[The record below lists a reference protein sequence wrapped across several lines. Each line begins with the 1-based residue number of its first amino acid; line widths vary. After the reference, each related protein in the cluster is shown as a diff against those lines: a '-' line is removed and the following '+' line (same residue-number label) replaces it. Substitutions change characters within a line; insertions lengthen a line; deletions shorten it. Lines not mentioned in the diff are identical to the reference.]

1 MSFQI
6 TILGSSSATPTLNR
20 HPTSQVVCIHD
31 RHFLVDCGEGAQ
43 MQMRRY
49 KIKLSKINHVFISH
63 LHGDHYF
70 GLPGILTTMSLLGRT
85 TPLHLH
91 APKELET
98 ILDAI
103 MKVADTHLSYELQ
116 FHPLV
121 ENAATII
128 IDTPLLEVMAFPV
141 EHRIACHGFVFKQK
155 SKGRKLLPEKCREYE
170 VPTYFFDRLKAG
182 EQYTHKDGRIIHN
195 EWVTTDGPPAKRYA
209 YCADTLFTTSIIPYI
224 KEVDLLYHESTYL
237 QDNLEKA
244 QARFHTTATQAAHL
258 ALEANVGKLLLGHY
272 SSRYKEVEPFQLEA
286 AAIFTN
292 TTASIEGETY
302 DI

>member
-1 MSFQI
+1 MKL
-6 TILGSSSATPTLNR
+6 TILGNNSALPAYGR
-20 HPTSQVVCIHD
+20 HPTAQALQVEDQVLLI
-31 RHFLVDCGEGAQ
+31 DCGEGTQ
-43 MQMRRY
+43 IQLDHYGIRWR
-49 KIKLSKINHVFISH
+49 KLTHIFISH

-98 ILDAI
+98 ILNAI

-121 ENAATII
+121 ENATTII
-128 IDTPLLEVMAFPV
+128 IDTPLLEVMSFPV

-155 SKGRKLLPEKCREYE
+155 SKGRKLLPEKCREHE

-182 EQYTHKDGRIIHN
+182 EHYTHKDGHIIHN
-195 EWVTTDGPPAKRYA
+195 EWVTTEGPPAKRYA

-237 QDNLEKA
+237 QDNLEEA

-302 DI
+302 DV

>member
-1 MSFQI
+1 MKL
-6 TILGSSSATPTLNR
+6 TILGNNSALPAYGR
-20 HPTSQVVCIHD
+20 HPTAQALQVEDQVLLI
-31 RHFLVDCGEGAQ
+31 DCGEGTQ
-43 MQMRRY
+43 IQLDRY
-49 KIKLSKINHVFISH
+49 GIRWRKLTHIFISH

-98 ILDAI
+98 ILNAI

-116 FHPLV
+116 FHPFV
-121 ENAATII
+121 ENTATII
-128 IDTPLLEVMAFPV
+128 IDTPLLEVMSFPV
-141 EHRIACHGFVFKQK
+141 EHRITCHGFVFKQK
-155 SKGRKLLPEKCREYE
+155 SKGRKLLPEKCREHE

-182 EQYTHKDGRIIHN
+182 EHYTHKDGRIIHN
-195 EWVTTDGPPAKRYA
+195 EWVTTEGPPAKRYA

-237 QDNLEKA
+237 QDNLEEA

-302 DI
+302 DV